1 MALNIKRN
9 RKQVPFYEDRAAG
22 MQVSAAEKVLDEAK
36 VAAAEAEKAKSG
48 PDARLTSKTGPAAER
63 AVKAVTAAEKALA
76 EAKAAAAAT
85 VLDLTLEALP
95 KKVWAEAEEA
105 CPARP
110 GDTTDKFYNLNV
122 DTFLAE
128 VLGKSVVE
136 VRQRGT
142 GELRTD
148 VTAQDWTEATV
159 EMDDGSYSALF
170 LAIIDLN
177 RNAANPF

>member
-1 MALNIKRN
+1 VPLNIKRP
-9 RKQVPFYEDRAAG
+9 RKQVAFYEDRAAG
-22 MQVSAAEKVLDEAK
+22 ML
-36 VAAAEAEKAKSG
+36 
-48 PDARLTSKTGPAAER
+48 
-63 AVKAVTAAEKALA
+63 VTAAEKDLA
-76 EAKAAAAAT
+76 EVRKKYADRLASKAVRDAEKALEQAKAAAAET

-105 CPARP
+105 CPPRE
-110 GDTTDKFYNLNV
+110 GDTSDKAFNVNV

-148 VTAQDWTEATV
+148 VTAEDWAEATS
-159 EMDDGSYSALF
+159 EMDDGQYSALL
-170 LAIIDLN
+170 LAILELN
-177 RNAANPF
+177 RNATNPF

>member
-1 MALNIKRN
+1 MPLNIKRP
-9 RKQVPFYEDRAAG
+9 RKQVAFYEDRAAG
-22 MQVSAAEKVLDEAK
+22 ML
-36 VAAAEAEKAKSG
+36 
-48 PDARLTSKTGPAAER
+48 
-63 AVKAVTAAEKALA
+63 VTAAEKDLA
-76 EAKAAAAAT
+76 EVRKKYADRLASKAVRDAEKALEQAKAAAAET

-105 CPARP
+105 CPPRE
-110 GDTTDKFYNLNV
+110 GDTSDKAFNVNV

-148 VTAQDWTEATV
+148 VTAEDWAEATS
-159 EMDDGSYSALF
+159 EMDDGQYSALL
-170 LAIIDLN
+170 LAILELN
-177 RNAANPF
+177 RNATNPF

>member
-1 MALNIKRN
+1 MPLNIKRP
-9 RKQVPFYEDRAAG
+9 RKQVAFYEDRAAG
-22 MQVSAAEKVLDEAK
+22 MQVAAAQDVLDEAK
-36 VAAAEAEKAKSG
+36 KKYADRMASKAVK
-48 PDARLTSKTGPAAER
+48 DAER
-63 AVKAVTAAEKALA
+63 ALEEAKTAAS
-76 EAKAAAAAT
+76 AT

-105 CPARP
+105 CPPRP
-110 GDTTDKFYNLNV
+110 GELDDKAFNVNV

-148 VTAQDWTEATV
+148 VTAEDWAGAVAEI
-159 EMDDGSYSALF
+159 DDGQYSTLL
-170 LAIIDLN
+170 LAILDLN
-177 RNAANPF
+177 RSGANPF

>member
-1 MALNIKRN
+1 MPLNIKRP
-9 RKQVPFYEDRAAG
+9 RKKVPFYEDRAAG
-22 MQVSAAEKVLDEAK
+22 VLVTTAQASLDAVKGGSDQRLASKAAR
-36 VAAAEAEKAKSG
+36 EAEKN
-48 PDARLTSKTGPAAER
+48 
-63 AVKAVTAAEKALA
+63 LA

-110 GDTTDKFYNLNV
+110 GDAADKVYNLNV

-128 VLGKSVVE
+128 VLGKSVIE

-148 VTAQDWTEATV
+148 VTAEDWTAAAS
-159 EMDDGSYSALF
+159 EMDDGQYSVLF
-170 LAIIDLN
+170 LAILDLN
-177 RNAANPF
+177 RNATNPF

>member
-1 MALNIKRN
+1 MPLNIKRP
-9 RKQVPFYEDRAAG
+9 RKQVAFYEDRAAG
-22 MQVSAAEKVLDEAK
+22 ML
-36 VAAAEAEKAKSG
+36 
-48 PDARLTSKTGPAAER
+48 
-63 AVKAVTAAEKALA
+63 VTAAEKDLA
-76 EAKAAAAAT
+76 EVRKKYADRLASKAVRDAEKVLEQAKAAAAET

-105 CPARP
+105 CPPRE
-110 GDTTDKFYNLNV
+110 GDPQDKTFNVNV

-148 VTAQDWTEATV
+148 VTAEDWAEATS
-159 EMDDGSYSALF
+159 EMDDGQYSALL
-170 LAIIDLN
+170 LAILELN
-177 RNAANPF
+177 RNATNPF